1 MMQADVP
8 KRSDY
13 MIISP
18 KSLQLTNI
26 CNKLYIY
33 IYDSGLCVIIPTLCV
48 IDHPEDR
55 LRF

>member
-1 MMQADVP
+1 MQADVP

-48 IDHPEDR
+48 INHPEDR